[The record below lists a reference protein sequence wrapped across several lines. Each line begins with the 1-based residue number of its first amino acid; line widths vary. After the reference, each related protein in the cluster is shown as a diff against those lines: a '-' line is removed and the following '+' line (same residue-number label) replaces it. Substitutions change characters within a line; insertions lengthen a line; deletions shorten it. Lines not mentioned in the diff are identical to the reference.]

1 MAPIGRVRVLHVC
14 TIALTAHAF
23 IAPLAKYLHHRGYEV
38 AIACSTG
45 AQPDAPDD
53 LRGREVPGARMYDVP
68 IARTV
73 RLIQDVVA
81 TLKLWGLIRRL
92 RPHIVHTQTSKAGV
106 VGRLAACLAGTPIV
120 IHTAH
125 AFPFHSQ
132 LPLPVRW
139 CYIAI
144 ERWMAR
150 LTDLIIVD
158 TESVRSDGL
167 REHVVNT
174 QEKLVTVP
182 MGLDLQKFSPSK
194 SGPGNLRA
202 ALGVRPQSLV
212 VGTVARLVPDK
223 GMDCFLEMAARI
235 LTVRNDVQFF
245 IVGDGPIR
253 GTLQQR
259 ACELGIAPH
268 IVFLGHRDDVRDLME
283 AMDVFVLPTKRE
295 GFGVVFAEAMA
306 MGKATVGSRIGPVA
320 EVVEEGVT
328 GYLVPPDD
336 AQGFAERVLG
346 LLADEKKRLD
356 FGTAG
361 RRRVELYFDET
372 RMCDSIEGHYRHLLE
387 TRNVCV

>member
-1 MAPIGRVRVLHVC
+1 MSPIGRVRVLHVC

-53 LRGREVPGARMYDVP
+53 LRCQEVSGARIYHVP

-73 RLIQDVVA
+73 SPVQDVVA
-81 TLKLWGLIRRL
+81 ILKLWGLIRRL

-125 AFPFHSQ
+125 AFPFHSH
-132 LPLPVRW
+132 LPPAVRW
-139 CYIAI
+139 CYVVI

-167 REHVVNT
+167 REHVVNAP
-174 QEKLVTVP
+174 EKLVTVS

-202 ALGVRPQSLV
+202 ALGVRPLSLV

-223 GMDCFLEMAARI
+223 GIDCFLEMAAQI
-235 LTVRNDVQFF
+235 LAVRKDVQFF

-253 GTLQQR
+253 ATLQQR
-259 ACELGIAPH
+259 ACEIGIAPH
-268 IVFLGHRDDVRDLME
+268 VLFLGHRDDIRDLME

-320 EVVEEGVT
+320 EVVEDGVT

-346 LLADEKKRLD
+346 LLADEKRRLD

-361 RRRVELYFDET
+361 RRRVEQYFNET

-387 TRNVCV
+387 AKKVCV

>member
-23 IAPLAKYLHHRGYEV
+23 IAPLAKYLHHHGYEV

-53 LRGREVPGARMYDVP
+53 LRGREVSGARMYNIP

-73 RLIQDVVA
+73 RLVQDVVA
-81 TLKLWGLIRRL
+81 ILKLWGLIRRL

-132 LPLPVRW
+132 LPPAVRW
-139 CYIAI
+139 CYIVI

-167 REHVVNT
+167 REHVVNA

-223 GMDCFLEMAARI
+223 GIDCFLEMAARI
-235 LTVRNDVQFF
+235 LAVRNDVQFF

-320 EVVEEGVT
+320 EVVEDGVT

-336 AQGFAERVLG
+336 VQGFAERVLG

-361 RRRVELYFDET
+361 RRRVERYFNET

>member
-1 MAPIGRVRVLHVC
+1 M
-14 TIALTAHAF
+14 
-23 IAPLAKYLHHRGYEV
+23 

-53 LRGREVPGARMYDVP
+53 LRCREVSGARIYHVP

-73 RLIQDVVA
+73 RPVQDVVA
-81 TLKLWGLIRRL
+81 VLKLWGLIRRL

-106 VGRLAACLAGTPIV
+106 VGRLAARLAGTPIV

-125 AFPFHSQ
+125 AFPFHPHQPSA
-132 LPLPVRW
+132 VRW
-139 CYIAI
+139 CYVVI

-150 LTDLIIVD
+150 LADLIIVD
-158 TESVRSDGL
+158 TESVRFDGL

-174 QEKLVTVP
+174 PEKLVTVS

-202 ALGVRPQSLV
+202 ALGVSPLNLV

-223 GMDCFLEMAARI
+223 GMECFLEMAAHI
-235 LTVRNDVQFF
+235 LAVRKDVQFL
-245 IVGDGPIR
+245 IVGEGPIR
-253 GTLQQR
+253 SALQQR
-259 ACELGIAPH
+259 AYDFEIAPH
-268 IVFLGHRDDVRDLME
+268 ILFLGHRDDVRDLME
-283 AMDVFVLPTKRE
+283 VMDVFVLPTKRE

-306 MGKATVGSRIGPVA
+306 MGKATVGSLIGPVA
-320 EVVEEGVT
+320 EVVENGVT

-346 LLADEKKRLD
+346 LLADEKKRLG
-356 FGTAG
+356 FGKAG
-361 RRRVELYFDET
+361 RRRVEQYFNET
-372 RMCDSIEGHYRHLLE
+372 RMFDSIEGHYRRLLE
-387 TRNVCV
+387 ARNICL

>member
-1 MAPIGRVRVLHVC
+1 MVPIGRVRVLHVC

-23 IAPLAKYLHHRGYEV
+23 ISPLAQYLRLRGYEV

-45 AQPDAPDD
+45 AQPDAPDG
-53 LRGREVPGARMYDVP
+53 LPCQEISGTRIYHVP

-73 RLIQDVVA
+73 SPVQDVVA
-81 TLKLWGLIRRL
+81 ILKLWSLIRRL

-106 VGRLAACLAGTPIV
+106 VGRLAARLAGVPIV

-132 LPLPVRW
+132 LPPAVRW
-139 CYIAI
+139 CYVAI

-158 TESVRSDGL
+158 TESVRADGL

-174 QEKLVTVP
+174 PEKLVTVS

-194 SGPGNLRA
+194 SGPGTLRA
-202 ALGVRPQSLV
+202 ALGVSPLSLI

-223 GMDCFLEMAARI
+223 GMDCFLEMAAHI
-235 LTVRNDVQFF
+235 LAERQDVQFL
-245 IVGDGPIR
+245 IVGEGPIR
-253 GTLQQR
+253 AALEKR
-259 ACELGIAPH
+259 ADELGVAPH
-268 IVFLGHRDDVRDLME
+268 ISFLGHRDDIPDLME

-306 MGKATVGSRIGPVA
+306 MGKPTVGSFIGPVA
-320 EVVEEGVT
+320 EVIEDGVT
-328 GYLVPPDD
+328 GYLVLPDD
-336 AQGFAERVLG
+336 AQSFAERVLG
-346 LLADEKKRLD
+346 LLTDENKRRR

-361 RRRVELYFDET
+361 RQRVERYFNET
-372 RMCDSIEGHYRHLLE
+372 RMCASIEGHYRRLLE
-387 TRNVCV
+387 AMNVCL

>member
-1 MAPIGRVRVLHVC
+1 
-14 TIALTAHAF
+14 
-23 IAPLAKYLHHRGYEV
+23 
-38 AIACSTG
+38 
-45 AQPDAPDD
+45 
-53 LRGREVPGARMYDVP
+53 
-68 IARTV
+68 
-73 RLIQDVVA
+73 
-81 TLKLWGLIRRL
+81 
-92 RPHIVHTQTSKAGV
+92 
-106 VGRLAACLAGTPIV
+106 
-120 IHTAH
+120 
-125 AFPFHSQ
+125 
-132 LPLPVRW
+132 
-139 CYIAI
+139 
-144 ERWMAR
+144 MAR

-167 REHVVNT
+167 REHVVNAP
-174 QEKLVTVP
+174 EKLVTVS

-202 ALGVRPQSLV
+202 ALGVRPLSLV

-223 GMDCFLEMAARI
+223 GIDCFLEMAAQI
-235 LTVRNDVQFF
+235 LAVRKDVQFF

-253 GTLQQR
+253 ATLQQR
-259 ACELGIAPH
+259 ACEIGIAPH
-268 IVFLGHRDDVRDLME
+268 VLFLGHRDDIRDLME

-320 EVVEEGVT
+320 EVVEDGVT

-346 LLADEKKRLD
+346 LLADEKRRLD

-361 RRRVELYFDET
+361 RRRVEQYFNET

-387 TRNVCV
+387 AKKVCV

>member
-1 MAPIGRVRVLHVC
+1 MAPIDRVRVLHVC

-45 AQPDAPDD
+45 AQPDAPGD
-53 LRGREVPGARMYDVP
+53 LGCREVSGAHMYNVP
-68 IARTV
+68 MARTV
-73 RLIQDVVA
+73 RLVQDLVA
-81 TLKLWGLIRRL
+81 ILKLWGLIRRL

-106 VGRLAACLAGTPIV
+106 IGRLAARLAGAPII

-125 AFPFHSQ
+125 AFPFHSN
-132 LPLPVRW
+132 LRPAVRW
-139 CYIAI
+139 RYIVI

-167 REHVVNT
+167 RERVVHA

-202 ALGVRPQSLV
+202 ALGVSPRSLV

-223 GMDCFLEMAARI
+223 GMDCFLEMAVRI
-235 LTVRNDVQFF
+235 LAVRQDAIFM

-253 GTLQQR
+253 GALQQR
-259 ACELGIAPH
+259 AGELGIMPY
-268 IVFLGHRDDVRDLME
+268 VLFLGHRDDVRDLME

-306 MGKATVGSRIGPVA
+306 MGKATVGSLIGPVA
-320 EVVEEGVT
+320 EVVENGVT

-336 AQGFAERVLG
+336 AQGFAERVIE
-346 LLADEKKRLD
+346 LLADEQKREE
-356 FGTAG
+356 FGAAG
-361 RRRVELYFDET
+361 RRRVERYFNET
-372 RMCDSIEGHYRHLLE
+372 RMCDSIEGHYRKLLE
-387 TRNVCV
+387 ARNVCV

>member
-1 MAPIGRVRVLHVC
+1 MSPIGRVRVLHVC

-23 IAPLAKYLHHRGYEV
+23 IAPLAKFLHHRGYEV
-38 AIACSTG
+38 AIACST
-45 AQPDAPDD
+45 AVQPDAPDD
-53 LRGREVPGARMYDVP
+53 LHRREVSGARIYHVP

-73 RLIQDVVA
+73 RPIQDVVA
-81 TLKLWGLIRRL
+81 IVKLWGLIRRL

-106 VGRLAACLAGTPIV
+106 VGRLAARLAGTPIV

-125 AFPFHSQ
+125 AFPFHPH
-132 LPLPVRW
+132 LPPAVRW
-139 CYIAI
+139 CYIVI

-202 ALGVRPQSLV
+202 ALGVGPQSLV

-223 GMDCFLEMAARI
+223 GMDCFLEMAAHV
-235 LTVRNDVQFF
+235 LAVRKDVQFF

-253 GTLQQR
+253 GALQQR
-259 ACELGIAPH
+259 AIEIGIAPH
-268 IVFLGHRDDVRDLME
+268 IMFLGHRDDIQDLME

-295 GFGVVFAEAMA
+295 GFGVVFVEAMA
-306 MGKATVGSRIGPVA
+306 MGKATVGSLIGPVA
-320 EVVEEGVT
+320 EVVEDGVT

-336 AQGFAERVLG
+336 AQGFAEQVLG

-356 FGTAG
+356 FGMAG
-361 RRRVELYFDET
+361 RRRVEQYFNQT
-372 RMCDSIEGHYRHLLE
+372 RMFDSIEGHYRHLLKA
-387 TRNVCV
+387 RSVCV

>member
-38 AIACSTG
+38 AVACSTG

-53 LRGREVPGARMYDVP
+53 LRCRDVSGARMYHVP

-73 RLIQDVVA
+73 RPLQDVVA
-81 TLKLWGLIRRL
+81 ILKLWGLIRRL

-106 VGRLAACLAGTPIV
+106 VGRLAARLAGTPIV

-125 AFPFHSQ
+125 AFPFHPHQ
-132 LPLPVRW
+132 PPAVRR
-139 CYIAI
+139 CYVVI

-167 REHVVNT
+167 REHVVNAP
-174 QEKLVTVP
+174 EKIVTVS

-194 SGPGNLRA
+194 SGPGNLRT

-223 GMDCFLEMAARI
+223 GMDCFLEMAAQI
-235 LTVRNDVQFF
+235 LAVRKDVQFF

-259 ACELGIAPH
+259 ASELGITPH
-268 IVFLGHRDDVRDLME
+268 VLFLGHRDDIRDLME

-320 EVVEEGVT
+320 EVVEDGVT

-336 AQGFAERVLG
+336 AQGFAVRVLG

-361 RRRVELYFDET
+361 RRRVEQYFNET

>member
-45 AQPDAPDD
+45 VQPDAPDD
-53 LRGREVPGARMYDVP
+53 LRCREIPGARMYDVP

-73 RLIQDVVA
+73 RLVQDVVA
-81 TLKLWGLIRRL
+81 ILKLWGLIRRF

-106 VGRLAACLAGTPIV
+106 VGRLAARLAGTPIV

-125 AFPFHSQ
+125 AFPFHSN
-132 LPLPVRW
+132 LRPVVRW
-139 CYIAI
+139 CYVVI

-158 TESVRSDGL
+158 TESVRFDGL
-167 REHVVNT
+167 REHVVNVP
-174 QEKLVTVP
+174 EKLVTVS

-202 ALGVRPQSLV
+202 VLGVRPQGLV
-212 VGTVARLVPDK
+212 VGTIARLVPDK
-223 GMDCFLEMAARI
+223 GIDCFLEMAAHI
-235 LTVRNDVQFF
+235 LAVRKDVQFF
-245 IVGDGPIR
+245 IAGDGPIR
-253 GTLQQR
+253 VALQQR

-268 IVFLGHRDDVRDLME
+268 VVFLGHRDDIRDVME

-306 MGKATVGSRIGPVA
+306 MGKATVGSLIGPVA
-320 EVVEEGVT
+320 EVVENGVT

-336 AQGFAERVLG
+336 AQGFAEQVLG
-346 LLADEKKRLD
+346 LLADEKTRLA

-361 RRRVELYFDET
+361 RLRVEEYFNET
-372 RMCDSIEGHYRHLLE
+372 RMCESIEGHYRRLLE
-387 TRNVCV
+387 ARNVCV

>member
-1 MAPIGRVRVLHVC
+1 MSPIGRVRVLHVC

-23 IAPLAKYLHHRGYEV
+23 IAPLAKFLHHRGYEV

-53 LRGREVPGARMYDVP
+53 LHCREVSGARIHHVP

-73 RLIQDVVA
+73 RPIQDIVA
-81 TLKLWGLIRRL
+81 IVKLWGLIRRL

-106 VGRLAACLAGTPIV
+106 VGRLAARLAGTPIV

-125 AFPFHSQ
+125 AFPFHTH
-132 LPLPVRW
+132 LPPAVRW
-139 CYIAI
+139 CYIVI
-144 ERWMAR
+144 ERGMAR

-167 REHVVNT
+167 REHVVNAP
-174 QEKLVTVP
+174 EKLVTVS

-202 ALGVRPQSLV
+202 ALGVRPLSLV

-223 GMDCFLEMAARI
+223 GIDCFLEMAAQI
-235 LTVRNDVQFF
+235 LAVRKDVQFF

-253 GTLQQR
+253 ATLQQR

-268 IVFLGHRDDVRDLME
+268 VLFLGYRDDIRDLME

-320 EVVEEGVT
+320 EVVEDGVT
-328 GYLVPPDD
+328 GYLVLPDD

-356 FGTAG
+356 FGMAG
-361 RRRVELYFDET
+361 RRRVEQYFNET

-387 TRNVCV
+387 AKKVCV

>member
-1 MAPIGRVRVLHVC
+1 MAQIGEVRVLHVC

-23 IAPLAKYLHHRGYEV
+23 IAPLAKYLHRRGYEV
-38 AIACSTG
+38 AIACSVG

-53 LRGREVPGARMYDVP
+53 LRCREVPGARMYDVP

-73 RLIQDVVA
+73 SPVQDVVA
-81 TLKLWGLIRRL
+81 IVKLWGLIRRL

-132 LPLPVRW
+132 LPPPVRW

-167 REHVVNT
+167 REHVVNAPA
-174 QEKLVTVP
+174 KLVTVP

-202 ALGVRPQSLV
+202 ELGVRPLNLV

-235 LTVRNDVQFF
+235 LAVRKDVQFF

-259 ACELGIAPH
+259 ASDLGIAPH
-268 IVFLGHRDDVRDLME
+268 VLFLGHRDDVRDLME

-306 MGKATVGSRIGPVA
+306 MGKATVGSLIGPVA
-320 EVVEEGVT
+320 EVVENGVT

-346 LLADEKKRLD
+346 LLADEKTRLD

-361 RRRVELYFDET
+361 RRRVEEYFNET
-372 RMCDSIEGHYRHLLE
+372 RMCASIERHYRHLLE
-387 TRNVCV
+387 ARNVCV

>member
-1 MAPIGRVRVLHVC
+1 MAQVGEVRVLHVC

-23 IAPLAKYLHHRGYEV
+23 IAPLAKYLHHRGYKV
-38 AIACSTG
+38 AIACSTE
-45 AQPDAPDD
+45 AQPDAPGD
-53 LRGREVPGARMYDVP
+53 LGRREVSGAEMYNVP

-73 RLIQDVVA
+73 SLAQDLMA
-81 TLKLWGLIRRL
+81 ILRLWGLIRRL

-106 VGRLAACLAGTPIV
+106 IGRLAARLAGAPIV

-125 AFPFHSQ
+125 AFPFHSN
-132 LPLPVRW
+132 LRPAVRW
-139 CYIAI
+139 CYIVI

-167 REHVVNT
+167 RERVVHV

-202 ALGVRPQSLV
+202 ALGVRPRSVV

-223 GMDCFLEMAARI
+223 GLDCFLEMAARI
-235 LTVRNDVQFF
+235 LAIRQDVVFL

-253 GTLQQR
+253 DALQQR
-259 ACELGIAPH
+259 AGELRIVPYV
-268 IVFLGHRDDVRDLME
+268 VFLGHRDDVRDLME

-306 MGKATVGSRIGPVA
+306 MGKATVGSLIGPVA
-320 EVVEEGVT
+320 EVVEHGVT

-336 AQGFAERVLG
+336 AQGFANRVLE
-346 LLADEKKRLD
+346 LLADEQKRHEL
-356 FGTAG
+356 GAAG
-361 RRRVELYFDET
+361 RRRVERYFSET
-372 RMCDSIEGHYRHLLE
+372 HMCDAIEGHYRHLLE
-387 TRNVCV
+387 ARNVCV

>member
-1 MAPIGRVRVLHVC
+1 MAQIGKVRVLHVC

-53 LRGREVPGARMYDVP
+53 LRSREVPGARMYDVP

-81 TLKLWGLIRRL
+81 ILKLWGLIRRL

-132 LPLPVRW
+132 LPPPVRW

-167 REHVVNT
+167 REHVVNA
-174 QEKLVTVP
+174 QEKVVTVP

-253 GTLQQR
+253 GALQQR